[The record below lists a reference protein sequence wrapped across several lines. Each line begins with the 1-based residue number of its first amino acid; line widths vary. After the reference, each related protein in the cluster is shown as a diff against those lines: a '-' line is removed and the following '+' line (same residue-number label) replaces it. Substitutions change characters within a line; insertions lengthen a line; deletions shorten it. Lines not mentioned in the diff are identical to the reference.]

1 MHISV
6 DPSFG
11 KLVLRKKTLSD
22 HGALTTGTRY
32 NKPKSHEI
40 TNRKP
45 FIYLFI
51 LANNFIHLKM
61 AGSGE

>member
-22 HGALTTGTRY
+22 HGALTAGTRY
-32 NKPKSHEI
+32 NKTKSHEI

-45 FIYLFI
+45 FCIYL
-51 LANNFIHLKM
+51 LANNFIHLKL
-61 AGSGE
+61 AGSGK